1 MDEASFVYLLSIRF
15 EQRDQVFAPF
25 QLVCAYFRKK
35 KKKIELE
42 KSNPILSLS
51 SFFPFSLV
59 SLIRETR
66 PITAMVLE
74 N

>member
-25 QLVCAYFRKK
+25 QLLCPYFRKK

-51 SFFPFSLV
+51 PFFPFSLV